1 MMADKR
7 CFQPVM
13 IGSFVALVSLLAAP
27 VGTSMTWATSHDT
40 PRMINKKP
48 GMKAPTAPMR
58 ATMSPQMLTTQTP
71 TTLDSYV
78 DYVSNRLQLE
88 AMKVK
93 HEGSADVKLTIDKN
107 GTVKMAEVV
116 RVNGPAALR
125 DEVLAM
131 VKVLESLPPL
141 PPDANADVLVL
152 TSTVVFNYPGPD
164 MFDRRGE
171 YISSRR

>member
-7 CFQPVM
+7 YFRPVM
-13 IGSFVALVSLLAAP
+13 MGSFVALVSLLAGP

-58 ATMSPQMLTTQTP
+58 ATAAPQTLTTQTP
-71 TTLDSYV
+71 TTLDSYI

-93 HEGSADVKLTIDKN
+93 QEGSADVKLTIDRN
-107 GTVKMAEVV
+107 GTVKSAEVV

-125 DEVLAM
+125 DEALRT
-131 VKVLESLPPL
+131 VKMIESLPPL

-171 YISSRR
+171 RTSSPR